1 VSLLQN
7 SLHLKGVSFDL
18 MLAAYLINPADKN
31 EEITSIAK
39 RSGITQIYHNEE
51 VYGKGAKRAIPN
63 ELAVLADHTAR
74 KTSALY
80 NLKDIPKDYAVL
92 KKNKERKTSVLYNLK
107 DTFKQQLAD
116 NDMSRL
122 IKELELTLAQILAE
136 IEQTGVLV
144 DTERIKDMGND
155 LKKRIEDIE

>member
-1 VSLLQN
+1 VTVSLLQN

-63 ELAVLADHTAR
+63 DFAVLADHTAR

-80 NLKDIPKDYAVL
+80 KDRKSTRLNSSHVSISYAVFCL
-92 KKNKERKTSVLYNLK
+92 KKEKYEKLH
-107 DTFKQQLAD
+107 
-116 NDMSRL
+116 
-122 IKELELTLAQILAE
+122 
-136 IEQTGVLV
+136 
-144 DTERIKDMGND
+144 
-155 LKKRIEDIE
+155 